1 MIVAKVSR
9 YADVILKYYLIKHY
23 LYSDVKDD
31 LSGFFFANAGII
43 KFEDT
48 GFEDALYY
56 AHADFRREIRNNHVS
71 HETLLA
77 DAVHA
82 EEVNSP
88 VNGVHKRSF
97 LFDLKY
103 LKFESLNFESFHV
116 LKNVCTRLQNL
127 LFGDCP
133 VSDNLRKSVIAEKI
147 HPSLWDDK
155 GKIVYEITSKEKNLI
170 DAICNCTFI
179 PKGYVNDYA
188 MTNPI
193 QQNGYLTGIRKI
205 NFSRILIPTLLA
217 FTKLPKAYRVLYCLF
232 AKVLNAFF
240 SPIIKESDIEVL
252 RLKIIELVAIK
263 EGLFTNQECYVI
275 FHQLVD
281 LVEHVKML
289 GPFIGWNCLYGE
301 RMISMLKRLK
311 PDGGKSYDKVIANR
325 YLQKRNSIITDVFE
339 GDKPIKSDLDQYNR
353 IRLIGKPK
361 TFDMSEIDLNKLTDA
376 IVHVFETLRKL
387 GIESEETLLVKSSVY
402 RLYKCSRYHI
412 NDMNNNWCSNFYE
425 FLSYCRVQL
434 GKHFIYDVEEKN
446 VKNLKSN
453 VNHGLVFV
461 KDLNSVHALL
471 KKRTTFSTQISTCG
485 VKIRGR
491 GRMDGRLDSLS
502 NCWNLSKHSS
512 SWIRYYIRRDDR
524 SKNLK
529 LTSYAHANYFLRLHI
544 EHDEVL
550 NFMSFANITHR
561 ESCINHFSALD
572 TQSTSVLTSVN
583 VVRLSDQ
590 NDMHPSQVIRKFIPL
605 VDILPT
611 AVGVIPTMIK
621 DSITKNLFFSRNP
634 DYSIRLYDILPN
646 NSLTNIENA
655 TEESKKFII
664 TKRNKS
670 NSNYAYGLIMI
681 DLQPQNIEYIDN
693 LYDPDVNEESLDIF
707 IDKF

>member
-1 MIVAKVSR
+1 M
-9 YADVILKYYLIKHY
+9 
-23 LYSDVKDD
+23 
-31 LSGFFFANAGII
+31 
-43 KFEDT
+43 
-48 GFEDALYY
+48 
-56 AHADFRREIRNNHVS
+56 
-71 HETLLA
+71 
-77 DAVHA
+77 
-82 EEVNSP
+82 
-88 VNGVHKRSF
+88 
-97 LFDLKY
+97 
-103 LKFESLNFESFHV
+103 NFESFHV

-127 LFGDCP
+127 LFGECQ
-133 VSDNLRKSVIAEKI
+133 VSDNLRKSVIREKI
-147 HPSLWDDK
+147 HPSLWDDN
-155 GKIVYEITSKEKNLI
+155 GKIVYELTSKEKNLI

-193 QQNGYLTGIRKI
+193 QQSGYLTGIRKI
-205 NFSRILIPTLLA
+205 NFSRILLPTMIA

-232 AKVLNAFF
+232 AKILNIFF
-240 SPIIKESDIEVL
+240 SPIIKESDIELL

-289 GPFIGWNCLYGE
+289 GPLIGWNCLYGE

-325 YLQKRNSIITDVFE
+325 YLQKRNSIINDVYE

-361 TFDMSEIDLNKLTDA
+361 TFDMSEKDLHHLTDA

-387 GIESEETLLVKSSVY
+387 GIESDETLLLKSPIY
-402 RLYKCSRYHI
+402 RLYKCSRYHM
-412 NDMNNNWCSNFYE
+412 NDTDKNWCTNFYQ
-425 FLSYCRVQL
+425 FLSHCRVKL
-434 GKHFIYDVEEKN
+434 ANNFIYDVEETN
-446 VKNLKSN
+446 LKNLKSN
-453 VNHGLVFV
+453 VNRGLVFV
-461 KDLNSVHALL
+461 KDLNSVNALL
-471 KKRTTFSTQISTCG
+471 TKRMTFSTQISTCG

-512 SWIRYYIRRDDR
+512 SWIRYYVRRDDR

-529 LTSYAHANYFLRLHI
+529 LTSYAHANYFLRVHI
-544 EHDEVL
+544 DDDEVL

-561 ESCINHFSALD
+561 VSCIHHFSALD
-572 TQSTSVLTSVN
+572 TQSTSVLTSIN

-590 NDMHPSQVIRKFIPL
+590 NDMHPSQIIRKFIPL

-611 AVGVIPTMIK
+611 AVGVIPTIVK
-621 DSITKNLFFSRNP
+621 ENIAQNIFSYRNL
-634 DYSIRLYDILPN
+634 DYCIRLYDVLPHN
-646 NSLTNIENA
+646 CLTNIENA

-664 TKRNKS
+664 TTRKKT
-670 NSNYAYGLIMI
+670 NSNYGLIMI
-681 DLQPQNIEYIDN
+681 DLHPQNIEYIDN